1 MILKRPV
8 AIVLV
13 WLAFSTVSPF
23 QEKEPSPRRGSFMP
37 CSPCP
42 ASAAEDVSETAA
54 AAIVEE
60 YWTSEPKSRYA
71 LLSQT
76 YKQRLRRLGVN
87 SASQYE
93 RAIREPE
100 RVWGKRTYQSTKVVG
115 QSAARIALLIEWEQ
129 EGYQGVMTFIFDLVL
144 EKDRWRIENIVH

>member
-1 MILKRPV
+1 M
-8 AIVLV
+8 VLV
-13 WLAFSTVSPF
+13 WAAFATMSPF
-23 QEKEPSPRRGSFMP
+23 QAKELGPWRGSFIL

-42 ASAAEDVSETAA
+42 AFAAEDVSQAAA

-76 YKQRLRRLGVN
+76 YKQRLRRLGVG

-115 QSAARIALLIEWEQ
+115 PGAARIALLIEWEQ